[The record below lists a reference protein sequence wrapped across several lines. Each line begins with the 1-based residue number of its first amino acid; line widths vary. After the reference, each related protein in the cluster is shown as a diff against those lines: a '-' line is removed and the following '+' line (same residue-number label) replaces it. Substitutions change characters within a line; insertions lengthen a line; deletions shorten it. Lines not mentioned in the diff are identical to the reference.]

1 MDFNSVSIMGRLTQ
15 EPKSF
20 DAKDGKNRV
29 EFAIANNKNNE
40 QVNYFDCVVFGK
52 TADIFNVLEIKKGDQ
67 VIVHGAIRTSA
78 YEKDQTKKISI
89 SIDVHRIHLIQRK
102 TVIKKQAVMAG

>member
-52 TADIFNVLEIKKGDQ
+52 TADIFNVLEIKKADQ
-67 VIVHGAIRTSA
+67 VIVHGAIRTST
-78 YEKDQTKKISI
+78 YEKDQIKRVAVSI
-89 SIDVHRIHLIQRK
+89 EVHRIHLLQRK
-102 TVIKKQAVMAG
+102 TVVKKQAVMA